1 MGSGVRE
8 TTHFPW
14 SLRVSSSLAGKKIWR
29 NLPKRTVLL
38 LPQNS
43 LGTSPC
49 ISELDLSPWLVSTLT
64 ISLQALCFFT
74 SLESPPAFHA
84 FSTCRIFPTPKPL
97 HTVAPLPRTPFFYNQ
112 TGFLLILL
120 LNLSVVSDSLQPPWT
135 AVCQASQSFTIS
147 QSLHKFMSMES
158 VMPSNL
164 CSPLLL
170 LPSVFSSI
178 RVFPH
183 ELALHIRW
191 PEYCSFSFRTSSKD
205 SRLISFR
212 IDWLDLLAIQGTLKN
227 LFRHLLFK
235 SIYSLVLSF
244 LYDPTLTSIHDYWKD
259 HRLHGPLSAK

>member
-135 AVCQASQSFTIS
+135 AVCQAPSPSLSPRVYTNSCPWSQWCHLTSVVPFSSCPQSFPASGSFPMSWRFTS
-147 QSLHKFMSMES
+147 GGQSTGTSAAVLEWIFS
-158 VMPSNL
+158 V
-164 CSPLLL
+164 
-170 LPSVFSSI
+170 
-178 RVFPH
+178 
-183 ELALHIRW
+183 
-191 PEYCSFSFRTSSKD
+191 D
-205 SRLISFR
+205 
-212 IDWLDLLAIQGTLKN
+212 
-227 LFRHLLFK
+227 
-235 SIYSLVLSF
+235 F
-244 LYDPTLTSIHDYWKD
+244 L
-259 HRLHGPLSAK
+259 